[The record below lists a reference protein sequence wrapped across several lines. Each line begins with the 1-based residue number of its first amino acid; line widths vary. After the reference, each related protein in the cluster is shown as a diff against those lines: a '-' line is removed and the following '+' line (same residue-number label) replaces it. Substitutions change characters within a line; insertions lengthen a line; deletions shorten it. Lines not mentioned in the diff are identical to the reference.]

1 MKKTTAGLAALAL
14 TADGIIGTTTALA
27 ADGTCQ
33 VYSGGGWLVG
43 ACPEP
48 AAVPVERIGGANK
61 YETAVLISQI
71 NAEPGVPAV
80 YLANA
85 ASMVDALSISPYTD
99 GPILLVPATGTLP
112 TTVAGE
118 LARLNPG
125 KLVVLGGT
133 TAVSNDM
140 LGQAQLA
147 AAK

>member
-1 MKKTTAGLAALAL
+1 MKKTAAGLAALTLA
-14 TADGIIGTTTALA
+14 TVGIIGTTTALA
-27 ADGTCQ
+27 AGGTCQ
-33 VYSGGGWLVG
+33 VYSGGGWLTG

-48 AAVPVERIGGANK
+48 AAVPVERIGGATK
-61 YETAVLISQI
+61 YDTAVLISQI

-80 YLANA
+80 YLANGT
-85 ASMVDALSISPYTD
+85 SMVDALSISPFAD

-112 TTVAGE
+112 DSVAEE

-133 TAVSNDM
+133 VAVGNDM